1 MRVLISGGGIA
12 GPALAFWLHHS
23 GADVT
28 IVERAPGPRPGGH
41 AVDVRGVAR
50 GVVEQMGLMTTI
62 KENRVDERGLALV
75 AADGRWM
82 AEMPADLF
90 GGEGIVAEIEIARG
104 DLARIL
110 YEATAADCTYRFGD
124 RIVALDQDAD
134 GVDVTFA
141 SGDTGRY
148 DIVVGAD
155 GVHSAVRAL
164 AFGPD
169 SQFVHGLGG
178 YTAYF
183 TVPDPG
189 DLENWF
195 LMFNAPGRRVA
206 GLRPERGGT
215 AKASLSFIAPDARYD
230 RLSRAEQERI
240 LADRMA
246 GAGWKVAELLAAMP
260 AAPDFYFDSIDQV
273 RVDKWARGRVV
284 LIGDAGYCG
293 SPLAGLGTSMSL
305 VGAYV
310 LAGELA
316 AAGCIGGAD
325 PAAAFAAYQEQLAAY
340 VEGGLQV
347 PPGGIKAF
355 APKTRLMI
363 RLRALSMRMMGVWP
377 MKGMLRK
384 QFGKAEAITLKNYR
398 FIEVGAVGVG
408 GAAGLARKDL
418 DTDPPT

>member
-12 GPALAFWLHHS
+12 GPALAFWLHRA

-28 IVERAPGPRPGGH
+28 VVERAAGPRPGGH

-50 GVVEQMGLMTTI
+50 GIVQQMGLMPAI
-62 KENRVDERGLALV
+62 NENRVDERGIALV
-75 AADGRWM
+75 AANGRRM
-82 AEMPADLF
+82 AEMSADLF

-110 YEATAADCTYRFGD
+110 YEATAADSTYRFGD
-124 RIVALDQDAD
+124 RIVALEQDAD

-141 SGDTGRY
+141 SGGTGRY

-155 GVHSAVRAL
+155 GVHSAARAL
-164 AFGPD
+164 AFGPEEE
-169 SQFVHGLGG
+169 FVRGLGG
-178 YTAYF
+178 YVAYF

-195 LMFNAPGRRVA
+195 LMYNAPGGRVA

-215 AKASLSFIAPDARYD
+215 AKASLSFLAPHGQFD
-230 RLSRAEQERI
+230 RLSRAGQERI
-240 LADRMA
+240 LTERLT
-246 GAGWKVAELLAAMP
+246 GAGWRVPELLAAMP
-260 AAPDFYFDSIDQV
+260 AAPDFYFDSVCQV
-273 RVDKWARGRVV
+273 RVDKWWRGRVV
-284 LIGDAGYCG
+284 LLGDAGYCG

-316 AAGCIGGAD
+316 AASGA
-325 PAAAFAAYQEQLAAY
+325 PEAAFAAYQGQLAAY
-340 VEGGLQV
+340 VEKGLEL
-347 PPGGIKAF
+347 PPGGINGF
-355 APKTRLMI
+355 APKSNLMI

-384 QFGKAEAITLKNYR
+384 QFSKAEAITLKDYALS
-398 FIEVGAVGVG
+398 GSAV
-408 GAAGLARKDL
+408 
-418 DTDPPT
+418 PQ